1 MKLMRFVPVF
11 LTLAILLWTAA
22 VTSFTRYGDN
32 WALYPILVLDLIIII
47 WHVGLII
54 AEPRKL
60 PFVAYGVVHL
70 VALVGITIVCL
81 MLISKDSI

>member
-11 LTLAILLWTAA
+11 LTVAILLWTVAI
-22 VTSFTRYGDN
+22 TSFTKYGDN
-32 WALYPILVLDLIIII
+32 WALYPILVLDLIIVV

-54 AEPRKL
+54 VEPRKL
-60 PFVAYGVVHL
+60 PFVAYGIVHL